1 MNERVLYVV
10 SCAAPPV
17 LRVETLIDL
26 AQGAGWDT
34 CLILTPAA
42 ARWRE
47 KDLFSLSQRTG
58 HPVRSQYKL
67 PREPDVLP
75 PAGAML
81 VCPATANTI
90 NKWALG
96 ISDTLALGL
105 ITEAIG
111 RRLPLAAL
119 PCCNAAQA
127 RHPAF
132 GTSVSVLRSA
142 GVTVLLGAGGFVPRE
157 PGQGGGEEFPW
168 QAGLDALVNDAVP
181 NDGGPNDAVPN
192 GFPAPPA
199 DGVWD
204 ARPGEQQWGTPWGT

>member
-1 MNERVLYVV
+1 MNERVLYLVC
-10 SCAAPPV
+10 CAAPPV

-34 CLILTPAA
+34 CLILSPAA
-42 ARWRE
+42 AGWRE

-58 HPVRSQYKL
+58 HPVRSRYKL

-75 PAGAML
+75 PADAML
-81 VCPATANTI
+81 VAPATSNTI

-132 GTSVSVLRSA
+132 GGSVAVLRSA
-142 GVTVLLGAGGFVPRE
+142 GVRVLLGDGGFQPQE
-157 PGQGGGEEFPW
+157 PGRGGGAEFPW

-181 NDGGPNDAVPN
+181 N

-199 DGVWD
+199 DDVWD
-204 ARPGEQQWGTPWGT
+204 ARPGDAGWGG